1 MDIQLPELDLSAIQM
16 LSLNECL
23 LFGYQLQVVFSI
35 NGPNTEQILFKS
47 FVVPSQKAWQVNWF

>member
-35 NGPNTEQILFKS
+35 NGPNNVGPNLYSTQFIWVKH
-47 FVVPSQKAWQVNWF
+47 VNI